1 MKKKSKK
8 SIKMEIVNP
17 NAAGIDVGSRSH
29 FVAIGQGLDQVREFG
44 VYSEDLVALG
54 QWLLENEIDTVAMES
69 TGDYWQ
75 NLFSELI
82 RIGIKV
88 DLVNGKFT
96 KNPTR
101 QKTDVL
107 DCQHIQKLHALGLL
121 RASFLPDSQTEQLRT
136 YCRQRLSLI
145 EQKAK
150 SNNKIQKFLKL
161 LNLRLDIVVRD
172 VTGLTGMKII
182 RAIVKGERNP
192 EVLASMRH
200 YNCRKSEEE
209 IAKAL
214 ISNGRTDYLQCLKQ
228 ELKIYDFYTGEIAQ
242 LDKTLSIEIANY
254 INSMDDVVDDLP
266 TEKKHKRLNKNSL
279 KTIDLNIAS
288 YQYFG
293 GVDLLEIPGVSY
305 STILTLMSE
314 IGPNG
319 LDEFPSSK
327 HFTSW
332 LRLAPNNKVSGG
344 RVMSSRVQKGSNR
357 MKLAF
362 RNAAYSIA
370 KLKGTPLHKFY
381 KKIAFKKGGRKAITA
396 TARKLAVIVWNMITK
411 KVAYRAQETY
421 LFLDQK
427 RKQLAVLRREML
439 KLGLDPN
446 EHDVFS
452 RPEYREK
459 WLQKQIGNQQIK

>member
-1 MKKKSKK
+1 MKKK
-8 SIKMEIVNP
+8 SIKMEVVNP

-29 FVAIGQGLDQVREFG
+29 FVAIGQGIEHVREFG
-44 VYSEDLVALG
+44 VYSEDLKALG
-54 QWLLENEIDTVAMES
+54 QWLLENNIDTVAMES

-75 NLFSELI
+75 NLFTELAHL
-82 RIGIKV
+82 GLKV
-88 DLVNGKFT
+88 NLVNGKFT

-121 RASFLPDSQTEQLRT
+121 RASFLPDEQTEQLRT

-145 EQKAK
+145 EYKAK
-150 SNNKIQKFLKL
+150 ANRKIQKFLRL
-161 LNLRLDIVVRD
+161 LNLRLDVVVRD
-172 VTGLTGMKII
+172 ITGLTGMKII
-182 RAIVKGERNP
+182 RAIVKGEKDP
-192 EVLASMRH
+192 KILAAMRH
-200 YNCRKSEEE
+200 FNCRKSEEE

-214 ISNGRTDYLQCLKQ
+214 VNNGREDYLKCLKQ
-228 ELKIYDFYTGEIAQ
+228 EVNIYDFYLNQIDLLDQIISEEII
-242 LDKTLSIEIANY
+242 KY
-254 INSMDDVVDDLP
+254 INSMNNVVDDLP
-266 TEKKHKRLNKNSL
+266 SEKKHKRLNKNSL

-305 STILTLMSE
+305 STVLTLMSE

-319 LDEFPSSK
+319 LDDFPSSK

-344 RVMSSRVQKGSNR
+344 RVMSSKVPKGSNR
-357 MKLAF
+357 LKLAL

-396 TARKLAVIVWNMITK
+396 TARKLAVILWNMITK
-411 KVAYRAQETY
+411 KIPYTTQETY
-421 LFLDQK
+421 VFLDQK
-427 RKQLAVLRREML
+427 RKRLAALRREMI
-439 KLGLDPN
+439 KLGLEPN
-446 EHDVFS
+446 DHDVFS
-452 RPEYREK
+452 NPEFQEE
-459 WLQKQIGNQQIK
+459 WLKKQIENQAISKR

>member
-1 MKKKSKK
+1 
-8 SIKMEIVNP
+8 MEIVNP

-29 FVAIGQGLDQVREFG
+29 FVAIGQGVEHVREFG
-44 VYSEDLVALG
+44 VYSEDLSALG
-54 QWLLENEIDTVAMES
+54 EWLLENGIDSVAMES

-82 RIGIKV
+82 RIGIQV

-121 RASFLPDSQTEQLRT
+121 RASFLPDSKTEQLRT

-145 EQKAK
+145 EQKAR

-161 LNLRLDIVVRD
+161 LNLRLDVVVRD

-182 RAIVKGERNP
+182 RAIVQGESNP
-192 EVLASMRH
+192 EVLASLRH

-214 ISNGRTDYLQCLKQ
+214 ISNGRPDYLQCLKQ
-228 ELKIYDFYTGEIAQ
+228 ELKIYDFYLGEIAE
-242 LDKTLSIEIANY
+242 LDKTLSNEIGNY
-254 INSMDDVVDDLP
+254 INSMKDVVDDLP

-305 STILTLMSE
+305 STVLTLMSE

-411 KVAYRAQETY
+411 KMAYRSQETY

-439 KLGLDPN
+439 KLGLNPN

-459 WLQKQIGNQQIK
+459 WLEKQIENQGTS